1 MARYKSI
8 IQLRGKIGDLVYRRN
23 KGLNFVG
30 LMTGP
35 TAEKILTAPEFI
47 NTRKNMAEFGAC
59 ANFVNTLYN
68 SQDTRIINYSKKSKY
83 AKRKIIKILMKLRK
97 LDLINQ
103 WGQRTINANETMKG
117 MILEKSGNFN
127 FDFIKTNSQQ
137 IYISHGAIFY
147 TIRMDNCNIINNV
160 PDNSGKWYIKISIQL
175 IQVSKV
181 IFENGIYK
189 NYREELKRFENL
201 HNKTIQRNLNF
212 SNFDILNSQLL
223 KPVET
228 QPIINNEDYF
238 LGIMKKE
245 LLKKVGN
252 VFVKTEN
259 YITTIEQCK
268 TVI

>member
-8 IQLRGKIGDLVYRRN
+8 IQLRGRIGDLVYRRY
-23 KGLNFVG
+23 GGINFVG
-30 LMTGP
+30 EITGP
-35 TAEKILTAPEFI
+35 TKKQILTAPEFA

-83 AKRKIIKILMKLRK
+83 AKRKIIKMLMKLRK
-97 LDLINQ
+97 LDIINQ
-103 WGQRTINANETMKG
+103 WGQRTINANETMQG

-127 FDFIKTNSQQ
+127 FDFIQTNYQE
-137 IYISHGAIFY
+137 IYVSHSSIFY
-147 TIRMDNCNIINNV
+147 TIKMDNCNIINNV

-189 NYREELKRFENL
+189 NYREELKRYENI
-201 HNKTIQRNLNF
+201 HYKTIQKNLNF
-212 SNFDILNSQLL
+212 SIGDSLNSQLL
-223 KPVET
+223 MPGISKP
-228 QPIINNEDYF
+228 INNEDYF

-268 TVI
+268 TVV